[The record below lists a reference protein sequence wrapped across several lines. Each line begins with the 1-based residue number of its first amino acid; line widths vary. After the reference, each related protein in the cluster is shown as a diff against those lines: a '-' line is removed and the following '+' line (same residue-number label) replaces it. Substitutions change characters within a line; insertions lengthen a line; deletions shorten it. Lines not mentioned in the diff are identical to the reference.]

1 MGLANIDIRW
11 IEESARKAAKH
22 QLEVLSTLQCDVSH
36 LEVIQLPPTAR
47 QVPACGVVASDAGLV
62 SIALSPFHLELL
74 HVADDLG
81 RVHVCEF
88 FPLTTLANDL
98 EEIFR
103 SNKVLSEFVQ
113 RLECQW
119 HELSELWQ
127 TSKRHQPPMPRDVR
141 LVADTLREI
150 AEWAVLMELACET
163 HDGEH
168 VTGIEVGGAQL
179 RKVVMHDGMLRSV
192 ALRNDVVQERL
203 PRWWREVGWRE
214 HGSII
219 VGVGKS
225 SVLWHRLALSLS
237 LDSRVRGTDYC
248 FIPIPAEVEAQL
260 TRNPSGRRLG
270 FGQLV
275 LLKTRPEELGML
287 LPIDLP
293 EWVFADPELV
303 KTVLSEVLATC
314 QTTFPTPGYP
324 APLGAAH
331 EASRLSDFDATIV
344 RDLLIQALSKELS
357 TVEFERMLR
366 FWAFQRDKWPKTGRL
381 GRD

>member
-1 MGLANIDIRW
+1 
-11 IEESARKAAKH
+11 
-22 QLEVLSTLQCDVSH
+22 
-36 LEVIQLPPTAR
+36 
-47 QVPACGVVASDAGLV
+47 
-62 SIALSPFHLELL
+62 
-74 HVADDLG
+74 
-81 RVHVCEF
+81 
-88 FPLTTLANDL
+88 
-98 EEIFR
+98 
-103 SNKVLSEFVQ
+103 
-113 RLECQW
+113 
-119 HELSELWQ
+119 
-127 TSKRHQPPMPRDVR
+127 
-141 LVADTLREI
+141 
-150 AEWAVLMELACET
+150 MELACET

-324 APLGAAH
+324 AP
-331 EASRLSDFDATIV
+331 
-344 RDLLIQALSKELS
+344 
-357 TVEFERMLR
+357 
-366 FWAFQRDKWPKTGRL
+366 
-381 GRD
+381 